1 MLEKVKWSCSQKLLD
16 KFYRIYLWISR
27 WIYIHFWYLFGIISI
42 MNAIGNNPKDIQLW
56 GNDKYDKF
64 PTLWDQ
70 TRWQSYHQRMRFI
83 GTFPQIQIFLSKN
96 RDSRMFC
103 PDPVRSWSPECC
115 WQRDKIN
122 QIRASIVYTL
132 YIVAITNCKSL
143 FTNLKTHFSRI
154 QEIRLFPCKGLKNNL
169 NFF

>member
-1 MLEKVKWSCSQKLLD
+1 MGRSDQQSRSNLKCFFSLMLVDVKLV
-16 KFYRIYLWISR
+16 FR
-27 WIYIHFWYLFGIISI
+27 YIHFWWYLFGIISI
-42 MNAIGNNPKDIQLW
+42 MNANGNNPKDIQLW

-96 RDSRMFC
+96 TDSSLMFC

-143 FTNLKTHFSRI
+143 FTNLKTHS
-154 QEIRLFPCKGLKNNL
+154 
-169 NFF
+169 